1 MNMNEM
7 LEKVFNVMALVA
19 ALSGVFGF
27 ISEASAAL
35 FAVILLAIGELIG
48 E

>member
-1 MNMNEM
+1 MNKQ
-7 LEKVFNVMALVA
+7 LEKALNLIALVA

-27 ISEASAAL
+27 ISQTSAAL

-48 E
+48 